1 MPGIAGLDHCAI
13 TVADIEKTMNFYRD
27 IFGCEI
33 LYEELW
39 RSGKIPIVSIR
50 FGANVINVH
59 DAAAPAAPHAHRPTP
74 GSGDI
79 CFRWDGPLQAAIDL
93 LAEHAVPIV
102 EGPVPRP
109 ASNGALGK
117 SVYFRDPDENL
128 MELLSTHGD

>member
-13 TVADIEKTMNFYRD
+13 TVADIGKTISFYRD

-59 DAAAPAAPHAHRPTP
+59 DAASPTAPHAHRPTP

-79 CFRWDGPLQAAIDL
+79 CFRLEGPLQAAIDL
-93 LAEHAVPIV
+93 LEKHGVAIV

-109 ASNGALGK
+109 ASDGLAGK
-117 SVYFRDPDENL
+117 SVYFRDPDQNL
-128 MELLSTHGD
+128 MELLSTHSD